1 MAQEKI
7 IIKGARVH
15 NLKNISLEIPHNQ
28 LVVMTGVSG
37 SGKSSLAFDTIFAE
51 GQRRYIES
59 LSPYARQFLG
69 QMKPADVDEIIG
81 LAPSISIDQKALS
94 HNPRSTVGTLTEIY
108 DYLRVLYARLGEVF
122 CPLDGTKIEKLSLE
136 EMVDIAISRAKEFKS
151 DIVSI
156 LSPVVIDRK
165 GEYYQLL
172 YDYLSLGYG
181 EARIDGRMYS
191 LHDKINLA
199 KYKKHSIDIVIDKV
213 NIKDE
218 SRLFEAVE
226 NALAYSKGL
235 VIIMFNRVE
244 TGHAP
249 SLQNK
254 QKKVET
260 RFIASAD
267 REVLLSA
274 NWTCPND
281 GFAFPEVEPRLF
293 SFNSPHGACPDCH
306 GLGKIERWIP
316 KKAEEENKKFDKG
329 GEEYEP
335 GYSNRYEYEVEQ
347 CQVCHGLRL
356 RPEALSVRVNNK
368 NIAETC
374 ALSLDKAA
382 KFFESYY
389 NKMTERQKTIAG
401 DVVLQ
406 ISERLD
412 FLLKVGLN
420 YLSLNREAETLSGGE
435 AQRIRLASQIGSHLS
450 HTLYVLDE
458 PTIGLHERD
467 TDRLIETLKSL
478 RDQNNSVIVVEHDER
493 TILAS
498 DYLVDLGPL
507 AGKQGGEVVAI
518 GPTKDL
524 LGENVIASPPRA
536 DGNPAVKKRDP
547 CLAGRQAR
555 GQSTKADYPRD
566 DIFPRSLTLQYLRGE
581 KKIDL
586 HRSRRSREGEA
597 IKIIGARANNLKNIN
612 VDIPL
617 RKFVCIT
624 GVSGSGKSSLLYDVL
639 YENLLKIKHGNR
651 KELAQVAK
659 IMGTEYVNKVV
670 IVDQSPIGRTPRSNP
685 ATYTGIFTPIRDFFS
700 QLPSSRERGYTLSR
714 FSFNRPG
721 GRCEACDGAGFNLIE
736 MHFLPAVLVEC
747 EVCRGKRFNRETLQ
761 VKHKGP
767 PSFQKKYGEAGKN
780 IAQVLELTID
790 EALEYFEG
798 NYHITDKLKVLS
810 EVGLGYLQLGQSA
823 TTLSGGE
830 AQRIKLARELTHTL
844 GQKTLYLMDEPT
856 VGLHYHDIE
865 LLLQVLNKL
874 IDRGNSVALIEHN
887 MHIIKEADYIIDLGP
902 EGGDNGGKVVAKGSP
917 EEIVRS
923 ETSITGKYLKSY
935 LK

>member
-1 MAQEKI
+1 MQEKI
-7 IIKGARVH
+7 IIRGARVH
-15 NLKNISLEIPHNQ
+15 NLKNISLEIPHNK
-28 LVVMTGVSG
+28 LTVMTGVSG

-81 LAPSISIDQKALS
+81 LAPAISIDQKALS

-122 CPLDGTKIEKLSLE
+122 CPKCGHKIEKLALD
-136 EMVDIAISRAKEFKS
+136 EMLDIIINRAKESKAEY
-151 DIVSI
+151 VTI

-172 YDYLSLGYG
+172 YDYLNLGYG
-181 EARIDGRMYS
+181 EARIDGELHS
-191 LHDKINLA
+191 LHEKVKLA
-199 KYKKHSIDIVIDKV
+199 RYKKHSIEIVIDKV
-213 NIKDE
+213 MTRPVKSGEAGPLEIVFNRVNDE
-218 SRLFEAVE
+218 GRLSEAVE
-226 NALAYSKGL
+226 NAMSYSKGL
-235 VIIMFNRVE
+235 AIAVFGKEE
-244 TGHAP
+244 T
-249 SLQNK
+249 
-254 QKKVET
+254 
-260 RFIASAD
+260 
-267 REVLLSA
+267 LLSA

-293 SFNSPHGACPDCH
+293 SFNSPHGACPECH
-306 GLGKIERWIP
+306 GLGRKEKWVLRQ
-316 KKAEEENKKFDKG
+316 KESEDDDNENK
-329 GEEYEP
+329 
-335 GYSNRYEYEVEQ
+335 YEYQVEECAV
-347 CQVCHGLRL
+347 CQGKRL
-356 RPEALSVRVNNK
+356 KPEALSVKVNDK
-368 NIAETC
+368 NINEVC
-374 ALSLDKAA
+374 LLPLDKAA

-389 NKMTERQKTIAG
+389 NKMTERQKTIAE
-401 DVVLQ
+401 DVVME
-406 ISERLD
+406 ISQRLD

-420 YLSLNREAETLSGGE
+420 YLSLSREAETLSGGE
-435 AQRIRLASQIGSHLS
+435 AQRIRLSSQIGSHLS

-478 RDQNNSVIVVEHDER
+478 RDQNNTVIVVEHDER

-507 AGKQGGEVVAI
+507 AGRHGGEVTAI
-518 GPTKDL
+518 GETKKL
-524 LGENVIASPPRA
+524 LSGVIARSEATKQSRGKENGIATSLAEPRRTL
-536 DGNPAVKKRDP
+536 PVV
-547 CLAGRQAR
+547 AR
-555 GQSTKADYPRD
+555 ND
-566 DIFPRSLTLQYLRGE
+566 SLTLQYLRGD

-586 HRSRRSREGEA
+586 DRTRRHKDSEA

-617 RKFVCIT
+617 RKLVVIT

-639 YENLLKIKHGNR
+639 YNNVVKIKHGFR
-651 KELAQVAK
+651 KDLVEVAK
-659 IMGTEYVNKVV
+659 ILGTEYVNKIV
-670 IVDQSPIGRTPRSNP
+670 IVNQSPIGRTPRSNP
-685 ATYTGIFTPIRDFFS
+685 ATYTGIFTPIREFFS
-700 QLPSSRERGYTLSR
+700 QLPEARERGYTLSR

-721 GRCEACDGAGFNLIE
+721 GRCESCDGAGFNLIE

-747 EVCRGKRFNRETLQ
+747 EVCHGKRFNRETLQ
-761 VKHKGP
+761 VKY
-767 PSFQKKYGEAGKN
+767 KKKN
-780 IAQVLELTID
+780 IAEVLDLTIE
-790 EALEYFEG
+790 EAIGFFDGQYL
-798 NYHITDKLKVLS
+798 ITDKLKVLD
-810 EVGLGYLQLGQSA
+810 EVGLGYLRLGQSA

-844 GQKTLYLMDEPT
+844 GSKTLYLLDEPS
-856 VGLHYHDIE
+856 VGLHYYDIE

-902 EGGDNGGKVVAKGSP
+902 EGGEGGGKVVAQGAPEKIVDSKGSL
-917 EEIVRS
+917 
-923 ETSITGKYLKSY
+923 TGEYLKGY